1 VLHEGSFAA
10 TLTVAETTPDEVL
23 KYAAGLTTS
32 IKVRTYDRPK
42 TNPNEKTTMSDMK
55 TKTIKEEGYPEI
67 GETSGRS
74 GVAFILRTLENFLPF
89 VAVIVLFILF
99 SITAKNFFTLRTILT
114 LALQTSTITLM
125 GIGVTFAIITGGI
138 DLSIGSVVALTGTVA
153 VMVAIAGVPI
163 WISMV
168 IGLLVGV
175 VCGLLNGLMITKLK
189 LPPFIATLGMMMVA
203 RGVALT
209 ITNAAAFPAPE
220 AFGMLGNG
228 TIFGTG
234 QKFPGIPYPVLIMIA
249 IALIFGFIL
258 SKTRTGRYIYAVGSN
273 EEAARL
279 AGIKV
284 HKVKIISY
292 IFCGLLAGLVGIIL
306 ASRMVTSQP
315 NSAIG
320 YEMNAIAAAVIGG
333 TSLMGG
339 VGTVRGT
346 VIGSF
351 IIGILTV
358 GLTMAGANYFM
369 QQIVIGLVVIGA
381 VTVDRLR
388 SRN

>member
-1 VLHEGSFAA
+1 
-10 TLTVAETTPDEVL
+10 
-23 KYAAGLTTS
+23 
-32 IKVRTYDRPK
+32 
-42 TNPNEKTTMSDMK
+42 
-55 TKTIKEEGYPEI
+55 
-67 GETSGRS
+67 
-74 GVAFILRTLENFLPF
+74 
-89 VAVIVLFILF
+89 
-99 SITAKNFFTLRTILT
+99 
-114 LALQTSTITLM
+114 
-125 GIGVTFAIITGGI
+125 
-138 DLSIGSVVALTGTVA
+138 
-153 VMVAIAGVPI
+153 MVAIAGVPI
-163 WISMV
+163 WISML

-175 VCGLLNGLMITKLK
+175 VCGFLNGLMITKYK

-209 ITNAAAFPAPE
+209 ITNANAWPAPE
-220 AFGMLGNG
+220 AFGALGNG

-234 QKFPGIPYPVLIMIA
+234 HDFPGIPFPVLIMIGV
-249 IALIFGFIL
+249 ALLFHFIL
-258 SKTRTGRYIYAVGSN
+258 SKTRTGRYTYAVGSN

-284 HKVKIISY
+284 GQVKIVNYVI
-292 IFCGLLAGLVGIIL
+292 CGTLSALVGIIL

-333 TSLMGG
+333 TSFMGG
-339 VGTVRGT
+339 VGTVGGT

-381 VTVDRLR
+381 VTVDQLR
-388 SRN
+388 SRK

>member
-1 VLHEGSFAA
+1 MN
-10 TLTVAETTPDEVL
+10 ETT
-23 KYAAGLTTS
+23 
-32 IKVRTYDRPK
+32 
-42 TNPNEKTTMSDMK
+42 
-55 TKTIKEEGYPEI
+55 TKSIKEESPMI
-67 GETSGRS
+67 VETAGRS
-74 GVAFILRTLENFLPF
+74 GKVLLKTLEGFLPF
-89 VAVIVLFILF
+89 VAVIVLFIIF
-99 SITAKNFFTLRTILT
+99 SIVAKNFFTMRSILS

-153 VMVAIAGVPI
+153 VMVALAGVPI
-163 WISMV
+163 WLSWIVGM
-168 IGLLVGV
+168 LVGGFV
-175 VCGLLNGLMITKLK
+175 GYLNGLMITRLK

-209 ITNAAAFPAPE
+209 ITNASAFPAPE
-220 AFGMLGNG
+220 GFGVLGNG

-234 QKFPGIPYPVLIMIA
+234 PKFPGISYPVLIMIA
-249 IALIFGFIL
+249 VAIIFHVIL
-258 SKTRTGRYIYAVGSN
+258 KNTRIGRYTYAVGSN

-279 AGIKV
+279 SGINV
-284 HKVKIISY
+284 RQVKIISY
-292 IFCGLLAGLVGIIL
+292 IICGLLAGLVGIIL

-315 NSAIG
+315 NSAVG
-320 YEMNAIAAAVIGG
+320 YELNAIAAAVIGG

-339 VGTVRGT
+339 VGTVAGT

-381 VTVDRLR
+381 VTFDQLR
-388 SRN
+388 SRK